1 MVMHYQ
7 KPIIKRGYSKRPFP
21 TISWQTQKYV
31 DQFVKFN
38 HFHISKVPPA
48 IKKPKL
54 PPVENLVRGK
64 FEKTAEFKIR
74 VKEAMDKRDRE
85 LLAIQEKYRDEV
97 ESRNRIL
104 DNFQKVNSKV
114 ALLKDISIEKFQ
126 NRATK
131 WALDDVIKQKGF
143 KLTPLDYNA
152 DSEELLAE
160 VKSKN
165 SSWSKKVK
173 ISVPPHQ
180 AEKIYKSPENYQTA
194 LD

>member
-1 MVMHYQ
+1 MRKLILILPLLLLIGCGGKQPKSIKKGLALVMHYQ
-7 KPIIKRGYSKRPFP
+7 KPIIERGYSKRPFP

-38 HFHISKVPPA
+38 PFYISKLPPA
-48 IKKPKL
+48 IKKPEL

-64 FEKTAEFKIR
+64 FEKTIDFKIR

-114 ALLKDISIEKFQ
+114 TLLKDISIEKFQ

-131 WALDDVIKQKGF
+131 WALDDVIPI
-143 KLTPLDYNA
+143 LNISYEIITR
-152 DSEELLAE
+152 
-160 VKSKN
+160 
-165 SSWSKKVK
+165 WK
-173 ISVPPHQ
+173 I
-180 AEKIYKSPENYQTA
+180 
-194 LD
+194 